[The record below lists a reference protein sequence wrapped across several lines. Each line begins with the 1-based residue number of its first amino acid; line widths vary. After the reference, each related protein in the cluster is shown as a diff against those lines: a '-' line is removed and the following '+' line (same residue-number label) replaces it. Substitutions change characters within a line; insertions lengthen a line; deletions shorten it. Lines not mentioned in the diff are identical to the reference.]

1 MGLSGDKAQNKQAD
15 TYMNT
20 TNTAINTAA
29 TEDPALKAMRDY
41 WQSISDWDAGKN
53 GPVDVHDLPGS
64 GVDIGLF
71 QNAKAM
77 RDAGR
82 VGRGLGTAGDNV
94 NPAFT
99 TALDKEL
106 ESDRNTEAS
115 GALEEAVRRKVGEA
129 RAGLTGIGTNAEAR
143 NLNVAGLRGNLY
155 QTYLNRPR
163 EKSALGQ
170 FLSGGLQAATGLGS
184 AAINHGGWSGLFAM

>member
-1 MGLSGDKAQNKQAD
+1 MGLSGEKAQNKTAD
-15 TYMNT
+15 TQLAA

-29 TEDPALKAMRDY
+29 QEDPALKQMREY
-41 WQSISDWDAGKN
+41 WQSIADWDEGKK
-53 GPVDVHDLPGS
+53 GPIDVHDLPGS

-71 QNAKAM
+71 ENAKAM

-82 VGRGLGTAGDNV
+82 VGRGLGTAGENV

-106 ESDRNTEAS
+106 ESDRAIEAS
-115 GALEEAVRRKVGEA
+115 GALEDAVRRKVGEA
-129 RAGLTGIGTNAEAR
+129 RAGLTGIGQNAEAR

-155 QTYLNRPR
+155 STYLNRPR
-163 EKSALGQ
+163 EKSALSQ
-170 FLSGGLQAATGLGS
+170 FLSGGLQAASGLGS
-184 AAINHGGWSGLFAM
+184 AAIQSGGWAGLFAL